1 MADPELS
8 IKQEAFCHEYATDFN
23 GTQAATRAGYSQKTA
38 SSQASTLLTYPK
50 VQEKI
55 RELTTQRLERV
66 QVDGDWVLRRLV
78 EEADADLA
86 DMYDDDGALLPIKQ
100 WPMAFRRG
108 LVGSIKTEERD
119 QDGETTTRVREI
131 KMSDRT
137 KRLEMIGRH
146 REIAAFADP
155 KPEGIGGVRLITDI
169 STVEAARMIVATLR
183 EAAEEADSKMI
194 TVPSDG

>member
-108 LVGSIKTEERD
+108 LVAGIDVDE
-119 QDGETTTRVREI
+119 TRVDGQVVGKVRKI

-155 KPEGIGGVRLITDI
+155 QPEAFGGVRLVTEI

-183 EAAEEADSKMI
+183 EAAEEADKNMVTIEQDS
-194 TVPSDG
+194 